1 MHIPI
6 FEKAIAVSS
15 DLYVTNITFNSVNCF
30 LDSLRKLITFCF
42 IATRIVIS
50 SQTEGIYIDFRNRR
64 RRLSLRVSIVFFTWT
79 KRLIDYEGR

>member
-1 MHIPI
+1 M
-6 FEKAIAVSS
+6 
-15 DLYVTNITFNSVNCF
+15 
-30 LDSLRKLITFCF
+30 KLITFYF